1 MSRSA
6 RKMKTIRSAAL
17 FFNERKPE
25 AAKALSVVRRLL
37 RGRGVASVVVPQ
49 SGDYPDIR
57 PGRCDLAIALGG
69 DGTVLRAAR
78 LLASHS
84 IPLLGINTGGG
95 LGFLSAVDLPGLR
108 KRLGFILQGGFIVQE
123 RRMLAVE
130 VKRGSRRVF
139 GPHPA
144 LNDCVL
150 RAGDQARAVTI
161 KAFCAGSYVAA
172 YFGDGLIISTPTG
185 STAYALAVGGPVV
198 APGLDAVLLA
208 PICPHTLTQRPLI
221 LPGSDPIVLRLA
233 RRNPQD
239 FPQALVSID
248 GQIEY
253 PLKVGDEVRIEMSE
267 KPFRLLLDP
276 ARSHFEVLRAKL
288 RWGERGTRG

>member
-17 FFNERKPE
+17 FYNERKPE
-25 AAKALSVVRRLL
+25 AVKALSVVRRLL
-37 RGRGVASVVVPQ
+37 RARGVRVVVAPPAGDA
-49 SGDYPDIR
+49 SGAF

-78 LLASHS
+78 LLAPFS

-108 KRLGFILQGGFIVQE
+108 KRLGLILKGGFNVQE
-123 RRMLAVE
+123 RRMLEVE
-130 VKRGSRRVF
+130 VKRGVRRVF
-139 GPHPA
+139 GPHVA

-161 KAFCAGSYVAA
+161 KAFCAGRYVAA

-221 LPGSDPIVLRLA
+221 LPGSDPVVLRLA

-253 PLKVGDEVRIEMSE
+253 PLKVGDEARIEMS
-267 KPFRLLLDP
+267 KRPFRLLLDP
-276 ARSHFEVLRAKL
+276 ARSYYEVLRAKL
-288 RWGERGTRG
+288 RWGERGGRG